1 MKIQKIRNVK
11 TPNRG
16 TKFSAGIDFY
26 VPEDFKEQIITLGE
40 SVLIP
45 SGIKAF
51 IPNGFMLLALN
62 KSGVSTKL
70 GLQVGAQV
78 VDVDYEG
85 EIHLHVTKITNGSVN
100 IIPGMKLV
108 QLVLVPV
115 NYQDI
120 ELVEFLQPTNTERG
134 DKGFGSTGNK

>member
-1 MKIQKIRNVK
+1 MKIQKTKNVK

-16 TKFSAGIDFY
+16 TKYSAGIDFY
-26 VPEDFKEQIITLGE
+26 VPEDFNEIVINIGE

-45 SGIKAF
+45 SGIKAY

-78 VDVDYEG
+78 VDEDYEG
-85 EIHLHVTKITNGSVN
+85 EIHLHVTKITNGYVS
-100 IIPGMKLV
+100 IIRGMKLV

-115 NYQDI
+115 NYEDI
-120 ELVEFLQPTNTERG
+120 ELVEFLELRNTERG
-134 DKGFGSTGNK
+134 DKGFGSTGV

>member
-16 TKFSAGIDFY
+16 TNYSAGIDFY
-26 VPEDFKEQIITLGE
+26 VPEDFKEIVINIGE
-40 SVLIP
+40 SVLVP
-45 SGIKAF
+45 SGIKAY
-51 IPNGFMLLALN
+51 IPFGYMLLALN

-78 VDVDYEG
+78 VDEDYEG
-85 EIHLHVTKITNGSVN
+85 EIHLHVTKITNGSVS
-100 IIPGMKLV
+100 IIPGMKLI

-115 NYQDI
+115 NYENI
-120 ELVEFLQPTNTERG
+120 EVVEFLEPRNTERG
-134 DKGFGSTGNK
+134 DKGFGSTGV